1 MDWEPYDFSTASKDE
16 LFRRIK
22 RPALRGVDW
31 SPSLHAKPI
40 TPRQRLARQS
50 PLLLPP
56 RSPRLLAPTIWASIH
71 IPPRAHLL
79 MYASKYAQMPRRRP
93 GKCRRLIPAMPSKP
107 HPCFRSQ
114 ATRFTKNKSPIP
126 SAFTQWRSSSYCLEY
141 HDVSV
146 AHGIL
151 LRSFA
156 GLLHWAGSGQG
167 RNVFCSVLVAPVYS
181 LHSSA
186 GINASRRRHIHSPI
200 FKTDSA

>member
-1 MDWEPYDFSTASKDE
+1 LDWEPYEFSTASKDE

-22 RPALRGVDW
+22 RPAPRGVDW

-50 PLLLPP
+50 PLLPP
-56 RSPRLLAPTIWASIH
+56 HSPPLLAPAIWASIH

-79 MYASKYAQMPRRRP
+79 MYASKYAQMPRKRS
-93 GKCRRLIPAMPSKP
+93 GKCRRLFPAVPSEP
-107 HPCFRSQ
+107 HPCFRPQ
-114 ATRFTKNKSPIP
+114 ATRFTKNKSSIP

-156 GLLHWAGSGQG
+156 GLLHWAGSLG
-167 RNVFCSVLVAPVYS
+167 RGATCSARCL
-181 LHSSA
+181 
-186 GINASRRRHIHSPI
+186 
-200 FKTDSA
+200 